1 MTRLLGKIR
10 QAKRQSLKRQI
21 AVTAG
26 IIVLGLAVGVLQK
39 RIDVLPGNAFPL
51 WLQRLQ
57 QHKKNAARF
66 EFRAVRR
73 KFCLFFF
80 RKKICHAVQAD
91 SER

>member
-39 RIDVLPGNAFPL
+39 QIDVLPGNAFPL
-51 WLQRLQ
+51 WLQRL
-57 QHKKNAARF
+57 
-66 EFRAVRR
+66 
-73 KFCLFFF
+73 
-80 RKKICHAVQAD
+80 
-91 SER
+91 

>member
-51 WLQRLQ
+51 WLQRL
-57 QHKKNAARF
+57 
-66 EFRAVRR
+66 
-73 KFCLFFF
+73 
-80 RKKICHAVQAD
+80 
-91 SER
+91 

>member
-26 IIVLGLAVGVLQK
+26 IIIVLGLAVGVLQK

-51 WLQRLQ
+51 WLQRL
-57 QHKKNAARF
+57 
-66 EFRAVRR
+66 
-73 KFCLFFF
+73 
-80 RKKICHAVQAD
+80 
-91 SER
+91 

>member
-39 RIDVLPGNAFPL
+39 RIDGLPGNAFPL
-51 WLQRLQ
+51 WLQRL
-57 QHKKNAARF
+57 
-66 EFRAVRR
+66 
-73 KFCLFFF
+73 
-80 RKKICHAVQAD
+80 
-91 SER
+91 